1 MKTRLPAL
9 VILATVVVA
18 AAENPVAGTW
28 KLDLTRS
35 TTESCPS
42 GLRPSST
49 LIVPKEVYTGAAREA
64 IENVPLKS
72 AGAAAEVSLF
82 HISPDGR
89 TLTQTLA
96 RKPECKLVYE
106 RKETGRK

>member
-9 VILATVVVA
+9 VILATAVVA
-18 AAENPVAGTW
+18 AADNPVAGTW

-42 GLRPSST
+42 GLRPSAT
-49 LIVPKEVYTGAAREA
+49 LIVPKEVYTGAAR
-64 IENVPLKS
+64 PSKS
-72 AGAAAEVSLF
+72 AGATAELSLF

-89 TLTQTLA
+89 TLTKTLA

-106 RKETGRK
+106 RK